1 MCLQK
6 SFTGADFPQAPH
18 SVTQPHVGLGSWVL
32 ASVCLVPEV
41 MDFIDSVGEDF
52 EQLGATR
59 PCQGRKINECV
70 KIPTSFLTEL
80 EKAILSSYEGTKGLE
95 SPK

>member
-6 SFTGADFPQAPH
+6 SFTGANFPQAPH

-41 MDFIDSVGEDF
+41 MGSIDSVGEDF
-52 EQLGATR
+52 EQLVAIRT
-59 PCQGRKINECV
+59 CQG
-70 KIPTSFLTEL
+70 
-80 EKAILSSYEGTKGLE
+80 
-95 SPK
+95 